1 MTTEMKTPESGNPVR
16 PEIPERSKISNG
28 TIINVV
34 LFVGLIVLYV
44 LNIFPLKDSETTAGN
59 EIEQEMDEMASL
71 MEQGAFNIAFVNS
84 DTLMANYKLALDKR
98 EEFEQEQ
105 RRLENDLQRRQRS
118 FQTEVETF
126 QQQIQTGN
134 ISLED
139 AQARE
144 QQLMQRQQELMQLNE
159 DYSSRLMTKELEINI
174 DLYQRITELLSRF
187 NEEMG
192 YDYILG
198 FSPGGDILYA
208 KEKHDIT
215 QKVLNKL
222 NEEYDVQ

>member
-16 PEIPERSKISNG
+16 PEIPERSKLSNG
-28 TIINVV
+28 AIINVV
-34 LFVGLIVLYV
+34 LFIGLIVLYV
-44 LNIFPLKDSETTAGN
+44 LNIFPLKESDTAAGTG
-59 EIEQEMDEMASL
+59 IEQEMDEMASL

-84 DTLMANYKLALDKR
+84 DTLMANYRVALDKR
-98 EEFEQEQ
+98 EELEQEQ

-118 FQTEVETF
+118 FQSEVETF

-139 AQARE
+139 AQAKE
-144 QQLMQRQQELMQLNE
+144 QQLMQNQQELMQLNE
-159 DYSSRLMTKELEINI
+159 EYSSRLMAKELEINI
-174 DLYQRITELLSRF
+174 DLYQRITELLSKF
-187 NEEMG
+187 NEEMN

-198 FSPGGDILYA
+198 FSPGGEILYA

-215 QKVLNKL
+215 QEVLNKL